1 MSLSAVSVSRTQVNA
16 CDCIP
21 CSHSCACFCHDAQIA
36 QTTEKGTG
44 GGASRKRRL
53 EAAQAAAA
61 GGYGVDGDD
70 AAAAF
75 FNQSLLM
82 QGFQGQVRG
91 SAAKDSCFCSDGG

>member
-1 MSLSAVSVSRTQVNA
+1 MSLSAVRVLRTQVNA
-16 CDCIP
+16 CACIP
-21 CSHSCACFCHDAQIA
+21 CSHLCACFCRAVQIA

-82 QGFQGQVRG
+82 SGFQGQVRG
-91 SAAKDSCFCSDGG
+91 SAAKRQLFL